1 MNITL
6 TNSVTKTINAWWPN
20 APKPGNFGD
29 ILTPWLIQKMC
40 GYTCYYQNKPFVN
53 PTLIAIGSII
63 QVANKDTVVW
73 GSGLIRKDSVLN
85 RRATYLAV
93 RGPITRQVL
102 LEQGIGCPDI
112 FGDPALLLPKYYP
125 YTNPTKKYKIGIF
138 AHYVD
143 TDLVTSWYK
152 NNPDILIINPLN
164 NDITKVI
171 DQVFQCEKIVSSS
184 LHGIILSQA
193 YGIPACWV
201 KHSDKLFG
209 DDTKFYDYFE
219 SVKVSL
225 NAIDFQEKISF
236 EDMEKFTYV
245 SDITF
250 DPLPLLNAFPIK
262 IS

>member
-6 TNSVTKTINAWWPN
+6 INHETKTINAWWPN

-29 ILTPWLIQKMC
+29 ILTPWLINKMC
-40 GYTCYYQNKPFVN
+40 GYNCNYQNKPFIY

-73 GSGLIRKDSVLN
+73 GSGLIKRDSVLN

-93 RGPITRQVL
+93 RGPITRHIL
-102 LEQGIGCPDI
+102 LDQGIGCPDI
-112 FGDPALLLPKYYP
+112 FGDPALLLPRYYP
-125 YTNPTKKYKIGIF
+125 NNNPTKKYKIGIF

-143 TDLVTSWYK
+143 TELVTTWYA
-152 NNPDILIINPLN
+152 NNPNITIINPLN
-164 NDITKVI
+164 NNITAVI
-171 DQVFQCEKIVSSS
+171 DQVLQCEKIVSSS
-184 LHGIILSQA
+184 LHGIILSHA

-219 SVKVSL
+219 SVNVQLSP
-225 NAIDFQEKISF
+225 IDFQEMISF
-236 EDMEKFTYV
+236 DDMGKFTYV

-250 DPLPLLNAFPIK
+250 NPLPLLNAFPVK
-262 IS
+262 L